1 MPPTVP
7 RPIPYQGSKR
17 LLSARILRYFPERI
31 ERLVEPFAGS
41 AAVTLAAAAQGRAR
55 RYLIND
61 SLVPLARLWHRII
74 HHLQALVAAY
84 ERLWHGQLDD
94 PAGAYYAARRTFNES
109 GDPDRFYYLLARCV
123 KAAVRFNAAGE
134 FNQSPDNRRLGA
146 RPHVMQA
153 HILAA
158 SALLRGRAEIGA
170 VSYTEVFKH
179 LEPGDFLYLD
189 PPYQGVS
196 GSRDP
201 RYCQG
206 TDLHEFLA
214 ELATLNTRQVP
225 YALSFDGR
233 CGAKVYGQELPP
245 SLGLTRLEIV
255 AGRSSQATLL
265 GRTAVTTESLYLSPA
280 LIAQTKLATPST
292 PAQHRLSV
300 VSSEPPLPSRSC

>member
-1 MPPTVP
+1 MPPVVP

-17 LLSARILRYFPERI
+17 RLAARILRYFPARI

-61 SLVPLARLWHRII
+61 SLVPLAELWHRII
-74 HHLQALVAAY
+74 HHPQELAAAY
-84 ERLWHGQLDD
+84 ERLWRGQLDD
-94 PAGAYYAARRTFNES
+94 PAGAYYAARRAFNES
-109 GDPDRFYYLLARCV
+109 GDPERFYYLLARCV

-146 RPHVMQA
+146 RPQVMQA

-158 SALLRGRAEIGA
+158 SALLRDCAEIEA
-170 VSYTEVFKH
+170 VSYTEVFGH

-196 GSRDP
+196 GSRDS

-206 TDLHEFLA
+206 TDLDEFLA
-214 ELATLNTRQVP
+214 ALAMLNTRRVP

-233 CGAKVYGQELPP
+233 CGEKVYGQELPP
-245 SLGLTRLEIV
+245 SLNLTRLELV

-265 GRTAVTTESLYLSPA
+265 GRTDVTTELLYLSPA
-280 LIAQTKLATPST
+280 LIARTKLATPSA
-292 PAQHRLSV
+292 PAQRRLAL
-300 VSSEPPLPSRSC
+300 VSS

>member
-1 MPPTVP
+1 MLKAVP

-17 LLSARILRYFPERI
+17 RLAARILRYFPDRF

-74 HHLQALVAAY
+74 HHPQELAAAY
-84 ERLWHGQLDD
+84 ERLWRGQLDD
-94 PAGAYYAARRTFNES
+94 PAGSYYAARRAFNES

-146 RPHVMQA
+146 RPQVMQA

-158 SALLRGRAEIGA
+158 SALLRGRTEIQS
-170 VSYTEVFKH
+170 VSYMEVFGH
-179 LEPGDFLYLD
+179 LEPDDFLYLD

-201 RYCQG
+201 RYFQG
-206 TDLHEFLA
+206 TDLDEFLA
-214 ELATLNTRQVP
+214 ALAVLNTRQVP

-233 CGAKVYGQELPP
+233 CGEKVYGQELPP
-245 SLGLTRLEIV
+245 SLNLTRLELV

-265 GRTAVTTESLYLSPA
+265 GRTDVTTESLYLSPA
-280 LIAQTKLATPST
+280 LIARTKVATPST
-292 PAQHRLSV
+292 PKQRRISV
-300 VSSEPPLPSRSC
+300 VSS

>member
-1 MPPTVP
+1 MLKAVP

-17 LLSARILRYFPERI
+17 KLAARILRYFPARI

-41 AAVTLAAAAQGRAR
+41 AAITLAAAAQGRAR

-61 SLVPLARLWHRII
+61 SLVPLAELWGRII
-74 HHLQALVAAY
+74 HQPQEVAAAY

-94 PAGAYYAARRTFNES
+94 PAGAYYAARRAFNES

-146 RPHVMQA
+146 RPRMMQA

-158 SALLRGRAEIGA
+158 SALLHGRAEVRA
-170 VSYTEVFKH
+170 VSYAEVFGN
-179 LEPGDFLYLD
+179 LEPDDFLYLD

-196 GSRDP
+196 RSRDP
-201 RYCQG
+201 RYFQG
-206 TDLHEFLA
+206 TDLDEFLA
-214 ELATLNTRQVP
+214 QLEMLNTRRVP

-233 CGAKVYGQELPP
+233 CGEKVYGRELPP
-245 SLGLTRLEIV
+245 SLGLTHLELV
-255 AGRSSQATLL
+255 AGRSTQATLL
-265 GRTAVTTESLYLSPA
+265 GRTDVTTESLYLSPA
-280 LIAQTKLATPST
+280 LTAQTKMVVPSI
-292 PAQHRLSV
+292 PSQLSLGF
-300 VSSEPPLPSRSC
+300 VSS